1 MYAVIDSNV
10 YVYRAI
16 EDSEYH
22 RISGELLNTLSKWIT
37 PTIVVHEVTWTLME
51 LIGRKNTILYV
62 KALLSHKKTEVIPVL
77 KQDISWAIKNIEN
90 EKLSLTR
97 YNDKIILSVIK
108 RINAPLL
115 TFDKQLISQAT
126 RIGVPVIN
134 PYLS

>member
-1 MYAVIDSNV
+1 
-10 YVYRAI
+10 
-16 EDSEYH
+16 
-22 RISGELLNTLSKWIT
+22 
-37 PTIVVHEVTWTLME
+37 ME

-115 TFDKQLISQAT
+115 SFDKQLISQAT